1 MEAKKTQTYVVTAI
15 NKLTRERDIISPQC
29 SYDKGKEAIKK
40 FIEKSHKDSAYLYP
54 RLEVYNPVIKL

>member
-40 FIEKSHKDSAYLYP
+40 FLSEHHKDSPYILPKLAA
-54 RLEVYNPVIKL
+54 YNPIITK